1 MSTNELES
9 KVRELRQL
17 QQLIEEATAEAEDIK
32 DQSPHGRGRG
42 ATGRGVQ
49 NHLEVR
55 NFHQNG
61 HSGPQSGLA
70 GGGGQIY
77 QDHDHTPLL
86 CSIKRAPISQP
97 TKARGYR
104 SRTQTTRGPVKSL

>member
-1 MSTNELES
+1 M
-9 KVRELRQL
+9 
-17 QQLIEEATAEAEDIK
+17 EA
-32 DQSPHGRGRG
+32 
-42 ATGRGVQ
+42 
-49 NHLEVR
+49 R

-61 HSGPQSGLA
+61 HSGHQSGLA

-104 SRTQTTRGPVKSL
+104 SL